1 MTALN
6 LNIRKLQELP
16 VINIMASLI
25 LLVIMFLDMILY
37 VLLILTVRMV
47 YLEAQQLLKFPL
59 IRAADVLIV

>member
-6 LNIRKLQELP
+6 LTIRKLQELP
-16 VINIMASLI
+16 VIHIMANPI
-25 LLVIMFLDMILY
+25 LLVIMFLDMMLY

-47 YLEAQQLLKFPL
+47 ILEAQQSLKFPL